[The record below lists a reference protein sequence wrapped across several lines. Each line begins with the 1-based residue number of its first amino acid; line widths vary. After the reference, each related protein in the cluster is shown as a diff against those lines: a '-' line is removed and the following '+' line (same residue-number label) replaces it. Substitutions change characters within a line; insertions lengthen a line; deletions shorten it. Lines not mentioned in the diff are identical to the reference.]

1 MLSTLVTPMPVFAIL
16 RRHADYTSNIFNLRM
31 YPKSIYFFSFL
42 ASILLPLAASAR
54 ENLLEYLPAEI
65 FVSAEFDDIG
75 AILENLEEGPLG
87 ELWNSK
93 AGKKL
98 RERFPGV
105 SNENNE
111 KNPEIKELLDR
122 LKTWS
127 GKLSGHTVFA
137 FDLPLELLNP
147 DKVKTV
153 LNNEPDELLA
163 DLNVSGLQILAEV
176 KDANLE
182 DLEEFVLWFEE
193 TTNERDN
200 VSQQLRVEKTRR
212 KGDRVFWLA
221 PEKSWDAED
230 GRIGVFLV
238 DGILG
243 LGTGVSN
250 VEDMIDRIGGGS
262 DGKSQAENIVYREAF
277 DEIGKGD
284 ARVFINF
291 PPFYKALIAMM
302 EGRQK
307 AEEDLA
313 AKNDGKPKNAFVI
326 TPQKVMSSL
335 GLSGLQSIALQVDLD
350 KRGFEMGFGIF
361 CSRRNGLLKLL
372 PNPNDPVNLVHL
384 IPRDVESA
392 SIMRF
397 DLVQLWD
404 TFLEILNGLNPGFTP
419 LVNLQL
425 GLIEKK
431 AGVSLREDVLGSL
444 DTEVFT
450 FSEASSLIV
459 VEDSEP
465 SENEESDPHSH
476 ALKLG
481 LPEGFYAI
489 ALKDA
494 DRFDRSLRA
503 WIGALMPGAELFK
516 DHEHKGV
523 LVRTMSGEDVSFTYA
538 VTPKWLFL
546 NLGEPARMLQTIDRL
561 ENPRKT
567 LWRNPVIADALA
579 DLPDE
584 VHGVEYSDLEV
595 LSGLMSDL
603 MIGFFKEVTDEKMD
617 KKDLPKL
624 PYFML
629 GWTRGLPNGMVGHN
643 RLYRKSEDE

>member
-1 MLSTLVTPMPVFAIL
+1 MPVFATL
-16 RRHADYTSNIFNLRM
+16 RRHAEYTSNILNICM
-31 YPKSIYFFSFL
+31 YPRSAYFFGFL
-42 ASILLPLAASAR
+42 ASFLLPLAASTK

-75 AILENLEEGPLG
+75 TILENLEEGPLG

-93 AGKKL
+93 AVKKL
-98 RERFPGV
+98 RERFPGA

-111 KNPEIKELLDR
+111 EDDEIKELLER

-127 GKLSGHTVFA
+127 EKLSGHTVVA
-137 FDLPLELLNP
+137 FDLPLGLLNP
-147 DKVKTV
+147 GKDKAV
-153 LNNEPDELLA
+153 LKKEPNELLA

-176 KDANLE
+176 KDATFA
-182 DLEEFVLWFEE
+182 DLEEFVQWFEK

-200 VSQQLRVEKTRR
+200 VSQQLRVEKT
-212 KGDRVFWLA
+212 KLKDGRVFWLA
-221 PEKSWDAED
+221 PEKSWEAED

-243 LGTGVSN
+243 LGAGVST
-250 VEDMIDRIGGGS
+250 VEGLIERIGGGS

-277 DEIGKGD
+277 DAIGKGD

-302 EGRQK
+302 EDQQK
-307 AEEDLA
+307 AQEDLA
-313 AKNDGKPKNAFVI
+313 AENEGPPKNAFVI
-326 TPQKVMSSL
+326 TPQKIMSSL
-335 GLSGLQSIALQVDLD
+335 GLDGLQSIALQVDVD
-350 KRGFEMGFGIF
+350 KRGLEMGFGIF
-361 CSRRNGLLKLL
+361 CSKRNGLLQLL
-372 PNPNDPVNLVHL
+372 PKPNDPVTLVPL
-384 IPRDVESA
+384 IPRNVESA
-392 SIMRF
+392 SVIRF

-404 TFLEILNGLNPGFTP
+404 TFLGILNELNPGFTP

-444 DTEVFT
+444 DPEVFT
-450 FSEASSLIV
+450 FSEASSLI
-459 VEDSEP
+459 ENLEP
-465 SENEESDPHSH
+465 SEDEESDPHSH
-476 ALKLG
+476 ALKLEM
-481 LPEGFYAI
+481 PEGFYAI
-489 ALKDA
+489 ALRDA

-503 WIGALMPGAELFK
+503 FLGALMPGVELFK
-516 DHEHKGV
+516 DHKHKGV
-523 LVRTMSGEDVSFTYA
+523 LVRTMSGEDASFTYA

-567 LWRNPVIADALA
+567 LWKHPILAEALE

-603 MIGFFKEVTDEKMD
+603 MIRFFKEVADEKMD

>member
-1 MLSTLVTPMPVFAIL
+1 MPSTLATPMPVFAIL
-16 RRHADYTSNIFNLRM
+16 RRHAEYTSSILNIRM
-31 YPKSIYFFSFL
+31 YPRSPHFFGLL
-42 ASILLPLAASAR
+42 ATFLLPLAASTK

-93 AGKKL
+93 AAKKL
-98 RERFPGV
+98 RERFPGA
-105 SNENNE
+105 SNDNNE
-111 KNPEIKELLDR
+111 EDDEIKELLER

-147 DKVKTV
+147 GKDKAV
-153 LNNEPDELLA
+153 LKKVPDERLA

-176 KDANLE
+176 KDATLE

-200 VSQQLRVEKTRR
+200 VSQQLRVEKTRL

-243 LGTGVSN
+243 LGTGVNN
-250 VEDMIDRIGGGS
+250 VEDMIERIGGGG

-291 PPFYKALIAMM
+291 PPFYKALISMM
-302 EGRQK
+302 EDRQK
-307 AEEDLA
+307 AQEDLD
-313 AKNDGKPKNAFVI
+313 AKNEGTPKNAFVI

-335 GLSGLQSIALQVDLD
+335 GLDGLQSIALQVDVD
-350 KRGFEMGFGIF
+350 KRGLEMGFGIF

-372 PNPNDPVNLVHL
+372 PKPNDPVNLVPL

-397 DLVQLWD
+397 DLLQLWD

-450 FSEASSLIV
+450 FSEASSLI
-459 VEDSEP
+459 EIQDLEP
-465 SENEESDPHSH
+465 SEDEESDPHSH

-481 LPEGFYAI
+481 MPEGFYAI

-503 WIGALMPGAELFK
+503 WIGALMPGVELFK

-561 ENPRKT
+561 ENPRKA

-595 LSGLMSDL
+595 MSGMMSDL
-603 MIGFFKEVTDEKMD
+603 MIRFFKEVTDEKMD